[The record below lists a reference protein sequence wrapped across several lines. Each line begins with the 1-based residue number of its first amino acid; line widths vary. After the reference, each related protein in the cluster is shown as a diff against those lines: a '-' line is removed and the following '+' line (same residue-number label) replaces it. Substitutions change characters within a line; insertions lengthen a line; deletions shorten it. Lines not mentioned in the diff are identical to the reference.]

1 MFFSKLL
8 PKEGNF
14 FVLFN
19 RHIAEIDRA
28 AQAFSNLVQHYDDVS
43 ARVRYTSEVTE
54 AEHDADKTTVEILR
68 LLYKTF
74 ITPIAPEL
82 IHTLTNSMDDVA
94 DTIQDVALALSLYDV
109 QEITPEIVKLTELVI
124 QGCSALKDA
133 ISRLEVL
140 NKGDSAREVIKDCQK
155 INDVETL
162 ADQVQRD
169 AISDLFRKE
178 PDVREL
184 IKNKAI
190 YEQLEEITDRCEDV
204 ANVIEHIV
212 LENS

>member
-109 QEITPEIVKLTELVI
+109 QEITPEIVELTELVI

>member
-14 FVLFN
+14 FILFN
-19 RHIAEIDRA
+19 RHVAEVDRA
-28 AQAFSNLVQHYDDVS
+28 AQAFYNLVQNYDDVN

-54 AEHDADKTTVEILR
+54 AEHEADKTTVEILR

-74 ITPIAPEL
+74 ITPIEPEL

-109 QEITPEIVKLTELVI
+109 QEITPETIKLSELVV
-124 QGCSALKDA
+124 QGCAALKDA
-133 ISRLEVL
+133 VSRLEVL
-140 NKGDSAREVIKDCQK
+140 NKADSASQVIKDCEK
-155 INDVETL
+155 INEVESL
-162 ADQVQRD
+162 ADKVQRD

-190 YEQLEEITDRCEDV
+190 YEQLEEVTDRCEDV
-204 ANVIEHIV
+204 ANIIEQIV